1 MFRLAQL
8 SVWKTNVCHQIIQSL
23 KVEKKLYFI
32 KDQTRDVTDNVYKG
46 KETNRSVADKY
57 LTIEARDSL
66 CDILVADNQLTAL
79 SPPPFIILGAA
90 KTNAH
95 TILRLVKHDR
105 PIWPLDCE
113 MWSYQLHYDDDKDC
127 RT

>member
-66 CDILVADNQLTAL
+66 CDILTCCWQSTHGIVT
-79 SPPPFIILGAA
+79 SPIHNTGCG
-90 KTNAH
+90 KN
-95 TILRLVKHDR
+95 
-105 PIWPLDCE
+105 
-113 MWSYQLHYDDDKDC
+113 
-127 RT
+127 